1 MWTLPASFC
10 LSYSRKKSPVVLMYQ
25 DKSVVSHCPVKS
37 HHIIFFFKSLPA
49 ILWYSFHLPVF
60 HNFSCMYSMNSQ
72 YNTGNHLSTSM
83 HTTRHMVVLH
93 SSIHALTHTHYSPVS
108 RRVIINLTAPV
119 TEQSS
124 GCRYSFSCWLVY
136 SVRVRSDHSQY
147 QTNGTNEKI
156 YISVLIRKNTYNQF
170 PIFCIIFSQEFF

>member
-1 MWTLPASFC
+1 MNVTSFILSLLQSKEIPSCPHVSGQLECRITLSC
-10 LSYSRKKSPVVLMYQ
+10 Q
-25 DKSVVSHCPVKS
+25 ITS
-37 HHIIFFFKSLPA
+37 HHFFFKSLPA

-72 YNTGNHLSTSM
+72 CNTGNHLSTSM

-93 SSIHALTHTHYSPVS
+93 FSIHALTHTRYSPFS

-147 QTNGTNEKI
+147 QTNGTNEKYI
-156 YISVLIRKNTYNQF
+156 YQYSF
-170 PIFCIIFSQEFF
+170 